1 MRILV
6 LLCDVLRVVVWV
18 WWCIPCVHKKN
29 FFGDSMCEVLGVV
42 LVEGTWEV
50 LVLVKFWVRT
60 WEVLVLVKFLVRV
73 GVVKLVE
80 GTWVRSS

>member
-1 MRILV
+1 
-6 LLCDVLRVVVWV
+6 
-18 WWCIPCVHKKN
+18 
-29 FFGDSMCEVLGVV
+29 MCEVLGVA

-50 LVLVKFWVRT
+50 LVLVKFWVR
-60 WEVLVLVKFLVRV
+60 V